1 MQAAER
7 NYKIYDHEMLVVIE
21 ALKDWRSFL
30 EGSPETFEIVTDHSN
45 LEFWRTAQD
54 LSRRQA
60 RWALWLSRFDFRMI
74 HRLGKANAQA
84 DTLSRMAQHQ
94 ISDGEDNRQQVV
106 LKPEHFSQIAATL
119 LHNPIE
125 DQIRQASQRE
135 AQVLEGLQ
143 ELKRNG
149 LQRLANG
156 IAEWE
161 EDNGLVYHRGRVYVP
176 PDNALRIKV
185 LQQCHDSPS
194 AGHPGVH
201 GTFDLV
207 STHFWWPTMHSFVK
221 K

>member
-1 MQAAER
+1 
-7 NYKIYDHEMLVVIE
+7 
-21 ALKDWRSFL
+21 
-30 EGSPETFEIVTDHSN
+30 
-45 LEFWRTAQD
+45 
-54 LSRRQA
+54 
-60 RWALWLSRFDFRMI
+60 MI
-74 HRLGKANAQA
+74 HRPGKANAQA
-84 DTLSRMAQHQ
+84 DALSRMAQHQ

-143 ELKRNG
+143 ELKQNG
-149 LQRLANG
+149 LERLANG

-176 PDNALRIKV
+176 PDNALQIKV
-185 LQQCHDSPS
+185 LQQCHDNPS

-201 GTFDLV
+201 STLDLV

-221 K
+221 KYVEGCETCA

>member
-1 MQAAER
+1 MCTAFTSAPILTLWDPDRPTHIEVDASGYAAGGALLQKQDDGLWHPVAFRSTSMQAAER
-7 NYKIYDHEMLVVIE
+7 NYEIYDREMLAVIE

-74 HRLGKANAQA
+74 HQPGKANAQA
-84 DTLSRMAQHQ
+84 DALSRMAQHQ

-161 EDNGLVYHRGRVYVP
+161 EDNGLVYH
-176 PDNALRIKV
+176 
-185 LQQCHDSPS
+185 
-194 AGHPGVH
+194 
-201 GTFDLV
+201 
-207 STHFWWPTMHSFVK
+207 
-221 K
+221 